1 MEAKIGKK
9 PLPEEHGFCRKNK
22 NILKFGKIYQT
33 IKSLEQKDT
42 AVKTVHTEKF
52 KVEWADACASGHL
65 SLPGM
70 LNFIQVVAG
79 NHANELGIGYYHMA
93 AAGQAWVL
101 NRLKARFTRM
111 PRWTEEIEASTWI
124 ESFNDVISERNIL
137 ITHKGQTIAQ
147 ISTVWVCINYEKRA
161 PEAIAVPYPPGVVLP
176 EKKLDIKTASRVR
189 MPQDARLLR
198 TYRVSFSDID
208 AMGHVNNIK
217 YTQWIVDSLPYE
229 AAVGIT
235 SGEIEANFLAELHY
249 GDTVDI
255 ESAKSGEGFT
265 FAVRR
270 QGCEKPA
277 FISHFNP
284 L

>member
-1 MEAKIGKK
+1 M
-9 PLPEEHGFCRKNK
+9 
-22 NILKFGKIYQT
+22 
-33 IKSLEQKDT
+33 EQKDT
-42 AVKTVHTEKF
+42 AAKAVYTEKF
-52 KVEWADACASGHL
+52 QVEWADASACGRL

-70 LNFIQVVAG
+70 LNFIQVAAG
-79 NHANELGIGYYHMA
+79 NHANELGIGYYQMA
-93 AAGQAWVL
+93 EAGQAWVL
-101 NRLKARFTRM
+101 NRLKARFIRM
-111 PRWTEEIEASTWI
+111 PRWTENIEVTTWI
-124 ESFNDVISERNIL
+124 ENFNDIISERNML
-137 ITHKGQTIAQ
+137 ITHRGQTIAQ
-147 ISTVWVCINYEKRA
+147 VSTVWVCINYEKRA
-161 PEAIAVPYPPGVVLP
+161 PEAIAVTYPAEIVLP
-176 EKKLDIKTASRVR
+176 GKKLDIKTASRVR

-198 TYRVSFSDID
+198 TYRVAFSDID

-217 YTQWIVDSLPYE
+217 YTQWIVDSLPYDT
-229 AAVGIT
+229 AAGIT

-277 FISHFNP
+277 FVSHFSP

>member
-1 MEAKIGKK
+1 M
-9 PLPEEHGFCRKNK
+9 
-22 NILKFGKIYQT
+22 
-33 IKSLEQKDT
+33 EQKDT
-42 AVKTVHTEKF
+42 AVKAVHTEKF
-52 KVEWADACASGHL
+52 KVEWADTCASGHL

-70 LNFIQVVAG
+70 LNFIQVTAG

-147 ISTVWVCINYEKRA
+147 VSTVWVCINYEKRA
-161 PEAIAVPYPPGVVLP
+161 PEAIAVPYPPEVVLS

-189 MPQDARLLR
+189 MPSDARPLR

-235 SGEIEANFLAELHY
+235 SGEIEANFLSELHY

-255 ESAKSGEGFT
+255 ESAKSGDGFT